1 MKTAVYTMCLFLVTG
16 LVNGQQPKIQWEK
29 TIGGTSSDYLYNAVG
44 IPDDGFLLVGSS
56 TSAATGD
63 KTKANQGGL
72 DYFIWKM
79 DAAGHQ
85 EWQQSFGGDQD
96 DYLTAV
102 SLTNDGGY
110 LLAGSSFSTISG
122 DKTSDKLGEE
132 DLWLIKLDAA
142 GYPQWQKTIGGSGV
156 EQAVGILPLASGGFL
171 ISADTN
177 SAISGTKQSES
188 FGAMDYW
195 VVQLDPQGNVQW
207 EQSYG
212 GLGDDHIKALFPS
225 PRGYVFIGES
235 YSPASGNKTTDSHQQ
250 GSLWLVEIDFEG
262 NILHQAE
269 FLADEP
275 SNYVDLKA
283 EEDGWL
289 LSATTWQNTKKSLEL
304 LHLNSDFSVTNRQS
318 IEIPVNLR
326 PTTLMSQSDG
336 LWLFANQA
344 GFSQGKGDSFSRPS
358 SRYLVSWLSHQGDV
372 RWQEV
377 LKNEGF
383 TYMSKAFTTRD
394 GGIVLMGNSNQTT
407 TVNRGLED
415 FYLVKLTPTT
425 ADEKR
430 QAVEIYPIP
439 TRDYI
444 NVLINEPFT
453 QASVELFDLHGRKL
467 KSQTLYN
474 RLTPVDVSGFP
485 SGVYLL
491 VTHYDHHNHSLKI
504 IKK

>member
-1 MKTAVYTMCLFLVTG
+1 
-16 LVNGQQPKIQWEK
+16 
-29 TIGGTSSDYLYNAVG
+29 
-44 IPDDGFLLVGSS
+44 
-56 TSAATGD
+56 
-63 KTKANQGGL
+63 
-72 DYFIWKM
+72 
-79 DAAGHQ
+79 
-85 EWQQSFGGDQD
+85 
-96 DYLTAV
+96 
-102 SLTNDGGY
+102 
-110 LLAGSSFSTISG
+110 
-122 DKTSDKLGEE
+122 
-132 DLWLIKLDAA
+132 
-142 GYPQWQKTIGGSGV
+142 
-156 EQAVGILPLASGGFL
+156 
-171 ISADTN
+171 
-177 SAISGTKQSES
+177 
-188 FGAMDYW
+188 
-195 VVQLDPQGNVQW
+195 
-207 EQSYG
+207 
-212 GLGDDHIKALFPS
+212 
-225 PRGYVFIGES
+225 
-235 YSPASGNKTTDSHQQ
+235 
-250 GSLWLVEIDFEG
+250 
-262 NILHQAE
+262 
-269 FLADEP
+269 
-275 SNYVDLKA
+275 
-283 EEDGWL
+283 
-289 LSATTWQNTKKSLEL
+289 
-304 LHLNSDFSVTNRQS
+304 
-318 IEIPVNLR
+318 
-326 PTTLMSQSDG
+326 MSQSDG

-407 TVNRGLED
+407 TANRGLED
-415 FYLVKLTPTT
+415 FYLVKLAPTT

-467 KSQTLYN
+467 KSQTLCN